1 MGREYFWRMN
11 TLFRVLAVI
20 SVSWLIS
27 PPASAEGV
35 ATLSGIVKDAK
46 GQPVRGAEI
55 RIVGSDASKIGKV
68 HTDANGHYSYPQLET
83 GTYSITLVVDGAT
96 KASISNVKTNLDEIQ
111 TLNFDFQSNA
121 AARPFTPGKHYVWIP
136 SVTGSHLGSWVE
148 VSDAKPISSGMQER
162 MANQG
167 NAMIRE
173 MTDQHPPGNRHP

>member
-1 MGREYFWRMN
+1 MGREYFWRMK

-55 RIVGSDASKIGKV
+55 RIVGSDAGKIGKV
-68 HTDANGHYSYPQLET
+68 HTDANGHYSYPGLET

-96 KASISNVKTNLDEIQ
+96 KASISNVKTNLGEIQ
-111 TLNFDFQSNA
+111 TLNFDLQKSA
-121 AARPFTPGKHYVWIP
+121 AAKPFAKGKHYVWIP
-136 SVTGSHLGSWVE
+136 NITGSHLGMWVE
-148 VSDAKPISSGMQER
+148 VSDDGKTMSTGMQER
-162 MANQG
+162 IRNQG
-167 NAMIRE
+167 NDSLKQFFDE
-173 MTDQHPPGNRHP
+173 HPSPVKP